1 MHDHHNDHLSRMC
14 DDTTARWQ
22 RPESPRC
29 FNGCVAHV
37 FALSFQQ
44 KEPEVIVSD
53 LHALNRFADT
63 FSTNGNART
72 GILPYP
78 LPPLPSRLA
87 VEPSAMVSACANHGA
102 EVAMS
107 LEQPRGSAELLITAV
122 EAQNHFKKSTDYLD
136 TGFFHCFL

>member
-1 MHDHHNDHLSRMC
+1 M
-14 DDTTARWQ
+14 TARLTV
-22 RPESPRC
+22 RLCMIITTIILLAGCAMTPRQDG
-29 FNGCVAHV
+29 NGLNHHAAFMDAWHTYSHC
-37 FALSFQQ
+37 LSS

-53 LHALNRFADT
+53 LHALHRFADT

-72 GILPYP
+72 FGILPYP

-122 EAQNHFKKSTDYLD
+122 EAQNHFKKSTD
-136 TGFFHCFL
+136 